1 MFQWILE
8 YCRQLP
14 GNFAPVILGLD
25 LVKDCRGFFF
35 LPAFSSENGCCAR
48 SIMLHRIDTS
58 QVIERANDSEYG
70 LASGVFSESLDEV
83 NIISRGLKA
92 GTVW

>member
-1 MFQWILE
+1 MQTVPSSPPRSKQWQVVSRVLARARGAIKV
-8 YCRQLP
+8 
-14 GNFAPVILGLD
+14 FD
-25 LVKDCRGFFF
+25 L
-35 LPAFSSENGCCAR
+35 
-48 SIMLHRIDTS
+48 

-70 LASGVFSESLDEV
+70 LASGVFSENLDEV